1 VATPAH
7 CPPGAAEDGEDEAD
21 DDEYPAD
28 GLQDRNA
35 RDETN
40 HEKDYSKKNHDDS
53 KRLWTT
59 HGPVL
64 GVGILEAQRITPLG
78 GWRNSAPRGCVV
90 FARCVV
96 ACCHDRAEAAHR
108 LG

>member
-1 VATPAH
+1 
-7 CPPGAAEDGEDEAD
+7 
-21 DDEYPAD
+21 
-28 GLQDRNA
+28 
-35 RDETN
+35 
-40 HEKDYSKKNHDDS
+40 
-53 KRLWTT
+53 LWTT

-64 GVGILEAQRITPLG
+64 GVGILEAQRSAPLG
-78 GWRNSAPRGCVV
+78 RRPDSAPRGCVV